1 MEYSKKMD
9 HPSNGVSILGCL
21 SPAYVDE
28 ELYLRRL
35 FSIED
40 CDGYDEN
47 WKGFDFNLISE
58 DSCPFLYWWVA

>member
-9 HPSNGVSILGCL
+9 HPSNGVSVLGCL

-40 CDGYDEN
+40 GDGYDQN
-47 WKGFDFNLISE
+47 WKGFDFN
-58 DSCPFLYWWVA
+58 